1 MPKNASPQRFDAER
15 AAAYD
20 DRIRRLAPGY
30 DLLQSTV
37 ASVLAA
43 RLPDDAHLLVV
54 GAGTG
59 AEIVTMG
66 RNVSRWQFTAV
77 DPSPDMLDRCRSRVA
92 EAGLAPGSSTSAIG
106 LRTHR
111 FHGAST
117 PPRRSSLPTLST
129 ATRRSSGT
137 STPSPGG
144 SALTRPLCGP
154 TSTARRPTRRIAL
167 SGPPGGSRPAPGW
180 RQMRPHGPSNA
191 STRASRSSARRRY
204 TKSSPTRASPHPYHS
219 TSISC
224 GAHG

>member
-43 RLPDDAHLLVV
+43 RLPDDAHLLFV

-92 EAGLAPGSSTSAIG
+92 VDKVGNEERRGEAAVLP
-106 LRTHR
+106 R
-111 FHGAST
+111 
-117 PPRRSSLPTLST
+117 PRRV
-129 ATRRSSGT
+129 A
-137 STPSPGG
+137 
-144 SALTRPLCGP
+144 
-154 TSTARRPTRRIAL
+154 
-167 SGPPGGSRPAPGW
+167 PP
-180 RQMRPHGPSNA
+180 
-191 STRASRSSARRRY
+191 
-204 TKSSPTRASPHPYHS
+204 
-219 TSISC
+219 
-224 GAHG
+224 